1 MSQTKKIMV
10 SLDLMKPQKTKKVR
24 PEKTVP
30 TVTPNNVK
38 TELMK
43 RIKSHKEKQTKPTGP
58 VTPSEPRLI
67 DDYSNEFNQSIEYL
81 KQLKKKNEQT
91 PSAPPTKMVTPSQPQ
106 VSVQGPQSFVQVD
119 LPLELMD
126 DTLPIIEPDPI
137 IHEKAVEPL
146 VIEMKP
152 RIEQQQIQIQTQQPQ
167 PQQIQVPTQVSTQVY
182 TKYSVDNA
190 VPYGC
195 LKNGVKQTFKTWSNN
210 HTRKN
215 HQSITIQ
222 ENKPV
227 SQPVTIVPPKTTS
240 SFVKKTSTRRHILGK
255 SKTSRKV
262 GILIKN
268 KDTRKNVINA
278 QKELK
283 KTSIHDVKKY
293 LKNQGLIKVGT
304 TAPAD
309 VLRKTFECSM
319 LAGEITNK
327 NQDVLYHNFLNDN
340 SSH

>member
-10 SLDLMKPQKTKKVR
+10 SLDLMKPQKTKKIR

-43 RIKSHKEKQTKPTGP
+43 RIKSHKEKQTTP

-81 KQLKKKNEQT
+81 KQLKKKSEIT
-91 PSAPPTKMVTPSQPQ
+91 PKVTTSTNNPVMATPTPTHNTVIQKPVT
-106 VSVQGPQSFVQVD
+106 QSFVQVD

-126 DTLPIIEPDPI
+126 DMLPIVESEPI
-137 IHEKAVEPL
+137 VEVPKETPL
-146 VIEMKP
+146 IIEMKP
-152 RIEQQQIQIQTQQPQ
+152 KIDQPLPTAEQI
-167 PQQIQVPTQVSTQVY
+167 PTKVS
-182 TKYSVDNA
+182 KYSVDSA

-195 LKNGVKQTFKTWSNN
+195 LKNGVKQTYKTWSNN

-222 ENKPV
+222 EEKPQ
-227 SQPVTIVPPKTTS
+227 STQPVITIPPQKSTS
-240 SFVKKTSTRRHILGK
+240 SFIKKTSTRRHILGK
-255 SKTSRKV
+255 SNTSRKV

-293 LKNQGLIKVGT
+293 LKNQGLIKVGS

-327 NQDVLYHNFLNDN
+327 NQDVLYHNFLNEPVT
-340 SSH
+340 H